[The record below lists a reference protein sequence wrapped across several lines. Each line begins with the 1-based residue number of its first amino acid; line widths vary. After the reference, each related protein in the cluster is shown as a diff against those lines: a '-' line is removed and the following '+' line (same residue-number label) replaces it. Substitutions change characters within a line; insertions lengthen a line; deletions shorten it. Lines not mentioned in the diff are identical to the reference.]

1 MFIIKYKK
9 IFVSISAILVS
20 LSIASILFFGLNFG
34 IDFKG
39 GSLLEVEY
47 NIARPEQAV
56 FESTI
61 KNAELIS
68 SPNQD
73 NISTVLGP
81 IDLGQVL
88 IQPVGENGYSIKTR
102 LITESERSAIMKALS
117 NQINV
122 LSSDTNQSLVS
133 EKSFTSIGPSVGAE
147 LVRKSIISFILVS
160 LGIIFWIAFSF
171 RKVSKPVSSWKYGF
185 MAIISLVHDAIISAG
200 VFALLGHLTGAEVD
214 TLFVVA
220 ILTVIGLS
228 VSDTIVVFDRIRE
241 NIRIGHFKTFEETVG
256 RSLDQV
262 YTRSIATSSTVII
275 ALLALVFF
283 GPSSTRV
290 FAIMLTA
297 GMFFGTYSSIFLASP
312 LVVISNKLQKK

>member
-9 IFVSISAILVS
+9 IFVTISAVLVS
-20 LSIASILFFGLNFG
+20 LSIAAIIFFGLNFG

-39 GSLLEVEY
+39 GSLLEIEY
-47 NIARPEQAV
+47 INARPEQSLV
-56 FESTI
+56 ENTI
-61 KNAELIS
+61 KSLS
-68 SPNQD
+68 
-73 NISTVLGP
+73 
-81 IDLGQVL
+81 
-88 IQPVGENGYSIKTR
+88 VGEILVQPTEEKGYKGYSIKTR
-102 LITESERSAIMKALS
+102 DITEQERSSIMAALG
-117 NQINV
+117 
-122 LSSDTNQSLVS
+122 SDAT

-147 LVRKSIISFILVS
+147 LVRKSIISFILVV

-185 MAIISLVHDAIISAG
+185 MAIVSLIHDVTISAG
-200 VFALLGHLTGAEVD
+200 VFALLGFLTGAEVD

-220 ILTVIGLS
+220 ILTVLGLS

-241 NIRIGHFKTFEETVG
+241 NIRIGNFKTFEETVG

-262 YTRSIATSSTVII
+262 YTRSIATSGTVII

-283 GPSSTRV
+283 GPTSTKV

-312 LVVISNKLQKK
+312 LLVIFNNMQKKSK

>member
-9 IFVSISAILVS
+9 IFVTISIILVS
-20 LSIASILFFGLNFG
+20 LSVFSIVYFGLNFG

-39 GSLLEVEY
+39 GSLLEIEY
-47 NIARPEQAV
+47 QNTRPEQALV
-56 FESTI
+56 ESSI
-61 KNAELIS
+61 KSLSIGEILV
-68 SPNQD
+68 Q
-73 NISTVLGP
+73 P
-81 IDLGQVL
+81 IGT
-88 IQPVGENGYSIKTR
+88 NGYSIKTR
-102 LITESERSAIMKALS
+102 DITDEERTS
-117 NQINV
+117 V
-122 LSSDTNQSLVS
+122 LEVLGADAS

-147 LVRKSIISFILVS
+147 LVRKSIISFILVV

-185 MAIISLVHDAIISAG
+185 MAIISLIHDVTISAG
-200 VFALLGHLTGAEVD
+200 VFAFLGYLTGAEVD

-220 ILTVIGLS
+220 ILTVLGLS

-241 NIRIGHFKTFEETVG
+241 NIRVGHYKTFEETVG

-275 ALLALVFF
+275 VLLALVFF
-283 GPSSTRV
+283 GPTSTKI

-312 LVVISNKLQKK
+312 LLVIVNNLQKKNK

>member
-1 MFIIKYKK
+1 MLLIKNNFMFIIKNKK
-9 IFVSISAILVS
+9 IFVIISAVLVFLS
-20 LSIASILFFGLNFG
+20 LCSIFIYGLNLG

-39 GSLLEVEY
+39 GSLSEVEY
-47 NIARPEQAV
+47 TTVRPDQKAVEEQV
-56 FESTI
+56 RSLSYGEVI
-61 KNAELIS
+61 V
-68 SPNQD
+68 Q
-73 NISTVLGP
+73 P
-81 IDLGQVL
+81 IGDT
-88 IQPVGENGYSIKTR
+88 GYSIKTR
-102 LITESERSAIMKALS
+102 ALSESERASVMT
-117 NQINV
+117 V
-122 LSSDTNQSLVS
+122 LGADAV

-147 LVRKSIISFILVS
+147 LARKSLISFILVS

-171 RKVSKPVSSWKYGF
+171 RKVSKPVSSWRYGF
-185 MAIISLVHDAIISAG
+185 IAIVSLVHDIIIPVG
-200 VFALLGHLTGAEVD
+200 VFAFLSHTYGVEVD

-220 ILTVIGLS
+220 ILTVLGLS

-283 GPSSTRV
+283 GPSSTKV

-312 LVVISNKLQKK
+312 LLVFVNNLQKNK

>member
-1 MFIIKYKK
+1 MFIIKNRK
-9 IFVSISAILVS
+9 IFVTISAILVS
-20 LSIASILFFGLNFG
+20 LSIVSIIFFGLNLG

-47 NIARPEQAV
+47 TNVRPEQKIV
-56 FESTI
+56 EDSI
-61 KNAELIS
+61 KQLSVGEIL
-68 SPNQD
+68 
-73 NISTVLGP
+73 V
-81 IDLGQVL
+81 
-88 IQPVGENGYSIKTR
+88 QPMGENGYSIKTR
-102 LITESERSAIMKALS
+102 DITEQERAKVMEALGTD
-117 NQINV
+117 V
-122 LSSDTNQSLVS
+122 T

-147 LVRKSIISFILVS
+147 LVRKSIISFILVA
-160 LGIIFWIAFSF
+160 LGIIFFIAFSF
-171 RKVSKPVSSWKYGF
+171 RKVSKPVSSWKYGLI
-185 MAIISLVHDAIISAG
+185 AVIALIHDVTISAG
-200 VFALLGHLTGAEVD
+200 VFSFLGYLTGAEVD

-220 ILTVIGLS
+220 VLTILGLS

-256 RSLDQV
+256 RSLNQV

-283 GPSSTRV
+283 GPTSTRV

-312 LVVISNKLQKK
+312 LLVISKNLQKK

>member
-9 IFVSISAILVS
+9 IFVTISAVLVS
-20 LSIASILFFGLNFG
+20 LSVVFIIFFGLNFG

-39 GSLLEVEY
+39 GSLLEIEY
-47 NIARPEQAV
+47 KNSRPEQKII
-56 FESTI
+56 EEKI
-61 KNAELIS
+61 KPLSIGEM
-68 SPNQD
+68 
-73 NISTVLGP
+73 
-81 IDLGQVL
+81 L
-88 IQPVGENGYSIKTR
+88 IQPMGEKGYSIKTR
-102 LITESERSAIMKALS
+102 DITEQERGGIMKALGTD
-117 NQINV
+117 V
-122 LSSDTNQSLVS
+122 T

-147 LVRKSIISFILVS
+147 LVRKSIISFILVA

-171 RKVSKPVSSWKYGF
+171 RKVSKPVSSWKYGL
-185 MAIISLVHDAIISAG
+185 MAIVSLIHDITISAG
-200 VFALLGHLTGAEVD
+200 TFALLGYLTGAEVD

-220 ILTVIGLS
+220 ILTILGLS

-241 NIRIGHFKTFEETVG
+241 NIRVGHFKTFEETVG

-283 GPSSTRV
+283 GPSSTRI
-290 FAIMLTA
+290 FSIILTV

-312 LVVISNKLQKK
+312 LLVIINNLQNKRIK

>member
-9 IFVSISAILVS
+9 LFVSISATLVV
-20 LSIASILFFGLNFG
+20 LSIASMVIFGLNLG

-47 NIARPEQAV
+47 TNARPEQV
-56 FESTI
+56 VVEDSI
-61 KNAELIS
+61 KKLSIGEM
-68 SPNQD
+68 
-73 NISTVLGP
+73 
-81 IDLGQVL
+81 L
-88 IQPVGENGYSIKTR
+88 IQPIGETGYSIKTR
-102 LITESERSAIMKALS
+102 DITEKERAL
-117 NQINV
+117 IV
-122 LSSDTNQSLVS
+122 QSLGDGAV
-133 EKSFTSIGPSVGAE
+133 EKSFTSVGPSVGAE

-185 MAIISLVHDAIISAG
+185 IAIVSLIHDILIPVG
-200 VFALLGHLTGAEVD
+200 VFAVISHFSGVEVD

-220 ILTVIGLS
+220 ILTILGLS

-241 NIRIGHFKTFEETVG
+241 NIRVGHYKTFEETVG
-256 RSLDQV
+256 KSLEQV

-283 GPSSTRV
+283 GPSSTKV

-312 LVVISNKLQKK
+312 LLVMVNKKLLKK